1 VNAVVRRIPRRL
13 RRVREEFIEGNR
25 VGLLHDG
32 KEAFPSML
40 EAIDQAR
47 RQILLEMYWFDSDTV
62 GRRFADALMRAVA
75 RGVEVAVLYDSV
87 GSWDVDAAFFAEL
100 ERARIK
106 VVEYNPI
113 KPWRRRFR
121 IDRLTRRDHRK
132 ILVVDGRVGFTGGI
146 NLAKPWLPEEQ
157 GGGGWRDDMVKVR
170 GPAVRGLASCFFQ
183 TWTSQGGEPLTV
195 ELGGRESDP
204 PGEQRVRVLGA
215 TSLLNRREIRSAYLV
230 NIYRAK
236 RRIWM
241 SNSYFVPDRS
251 VMRGLRRAAR
261 HGVDVRVLVPGTSDV
276 EIVRYASRGAWTG
289 LMKSGV
295 RIFEWNRKVLH
306 SKSAVIDG
314 HWSTVGTFN
323 LDYWSLLRNLEVN
336 VAVLDSGFGARLEA
350 VFERDF
356 ALASEVDPEEFR
368 RRPLRDRLL
377 ELAFYRVRKLL

>member
-1 VNAVVRRIPRRL
+1 VVRRIPRRL
-13 RRVREEFIEGNR
+13 RRVREQFIEGNR
-25 VGLLHDG
+25 VRLLHDG
-32 KEAFPSML
+32 REAFPAML
-40 EAIDQAR
+40 EAIEQAR
-47 RQILLEMYWFDSDTV
+47 RQILLEMYWFDSDAV
-62 GRRFADALMRAVA
+62 GRRFAEALTRAAA

-87 GSWDVDAAFFAEL
+87 GSWDVDAGFFAEL
-100 ERARIK
+100 ERSDIK
-106 VVEYNPI
+106 VMEYNPI

-132 ILVVDGRVGFTGGI
+132 ILVVDGRVGYTGGI
-146 NLAKPWLPEEQ
+146 NLAKPWLPEEE
-157 GGGGWRDDMVKVR
+157 GGGGWRDDMVQVR
-170 GPAVRGLASCFFQ
+170 GPAVSGLASCFLE
-183 TWTSQGGEPLTV
+183 TWASQGGETLASDF
-195 ELGGRESDP
+195 GRDSDP

-215 TSLLNRREIRSAYLV
+215 TSLLNRREIRTAYLV

-261 HGVDVRVLVPGTSDV
+261 HGVDVRVIVPGTSDV
-276 EIVRYASRGAWTG
+276 EIVRHASRAAWAG

-314 HWSTVGTFN
+314 HWSTIGTCN

-336 VAVLDSGFGARLEA
+336 VAVLDPGFGARLEA
-350 VFERDF
+350 AFERDF
-356 ALASEVDPEEFR
+356 ALAREVDPEAFR
-368 RRPLRDRLL
+368 RRPLADRLL
-377 ELAFYRVRKLL
+377 EMAVYRVRKLL